1 MFGRKGGPE
10 SIALEKSNH
19 YALGREVREYGVA
32 GRQEAL
38 RMLKVEN
45 LVSAGSFALSA
56 LGGAAERARDTVAA
70 SSRG

>member
-1 MFGRKGGPE
+1 MRE
-10 SIALEKSNH
+10 S
-19 YALGREVREYGVA
+19 GVA